1 MKKLGPIKIVHFALI
16 ALLMAFS
23 VYSAIRMFSGAAE
36 ANRTMMI
43 LYGIVNV
50 INICA
55 LCASAVYLWNSYGKQ
70 AANWYKAFL
79 YLNVV
84 VTLLLLVVDIF
95 YIPVNFV
102 LISSIILLA
111 VKAAALLV
119 LVFKKDLGKKNT
131 WIVFYVLLGLD
142 VVLIVLTFINV
153 TRDSLVFMIHGS
165 ASRLINDLTIALA
178 IRGKYADK
186 EKRGSK

>member
-1 MKKLGPIKIVHFALI
+1 MKKLTPVKIVHLVLI
-16 ALLMAFS
+16 VILLAFS
-23 VYSAIRMFSGAAE
+23 VYAAIKMFSGAA
-36 ANRTMMI
+36 AAGRAMMI

-50 INICA
+50 LNVGA
-55 LCASAVYLWNSYGKQ
+55 LCASAVYLLNSYGKK
-70 AANWYKAFL
+70 AADWYKAFL

-84 VTLLLLVVDIF
+84 VTVLLLIVDIF
-95 YIPVNFV
+95 YIPFSFV
-102 LISSIILLA
+102 LVSSIILLA
-111 VKAAALLV
+111 VKAAALAV
-119 LVFKKDLGKKNT
+119 LTFKKDLGKKNT

-142 VVLIVLTFINV
+142 VMLIVLTFINA

-186 EKRGSK
+186 EQRGSK